1 MPLTPRSLYVFAI
14 AGIVLLALGIR
25 TGVAAVSP
33 IAGSIELDIALVG
46 LPLGALGTIPPLGY
60 ALAAAFS
67 PWLARLLGLEG
78 SALFVAG
85 LAAVAH
91 VWRGISPT
99 YLSLFVATV
108 VLMVAAGVGNV
119 ILPALVKLYAPKAI
133 GKVTAAY
140 ATAMSLSS
148 AAPAVVGVWVAG
160 NYGWRISLA
169 TWAIVSIAGAL
180 PWLVILPF
188 AKKRGA
194 AEAAIADTLPI
205 NVAPTVP
212 FTRSPTA
219 MSIMVI
225 FSVSGAAAYSW
236 FALLPL
242 ILVDQAGLDVAG
254 AALALGLFAI
264 MGLPLSIIIPP
275 LVVRTGFA
283 GPLVVLA
290 VISGLSG
297 LSGLLFFPTVAPYLW
312 VVLLAIAPMTFHM
325 SLGLIGHRTANH
337 LSALMLSGFVNKI
350 GYLVAGI
357 GPIVVGLA
365 YQLTGGWELSL
376 AILMVFVLCEIPA
389 VWVLAREG
397 NVDQEI
403 SEARREVTGYSV

>member
-1 MPLTPRSLYVFAI
+1 MPLTPRSMYVFAVT
-14 AGIVLLALGIR
+14 GIVLIALGLR
-25 TGVAAVSP
+25 TGVSAVSP

-46 LPLGALGTIPPLGY
+46 LPLGALGTIPVLAY
-60 ALAAAFS
+60 ALAASFS
-67 PWLARLLGLEG
+67 PWLARLVGLEA
-78 SALFVAG
+78 SAVISAV
-85 LAAVAH
+85 LAALAH
-91 VWRGISPT
+91 LWRGVSPT

-119 ILPALVKLYAPKAI
+119 ILPALVKLYAPRAI

-160 NYGWRISLA
+160 NYGWRVSLA
-169 TWAIVSIAGAL
+169 TWALVSIAGAL

-219 MSIMVI
+219 VAIATI
-225 FSVSGAAAYSW
+225 FAVAGATAYSW

-242 ILVDQAGLDVAG
+242 ILVDNAGLDVAG

-264 MGLPLSIIIPP
+264 IGLPLSIIIPP
-275 LVVRTGFA
+275 LTVRRGFA

-290 VISGLSG
+290 IACGLSG
-297 LSGLLFFPTVAPYLW
+297 VGGLLFFPTVAPFAW
-312 VVLLAIAPMTFHM
+312 VGLLAVASLTFHM

-337 LSALMLSGFVNKI
+337 LSALMLSGFVNKM
-350 GYLVAGI
+350 GYLFAGL
-357 GPIVVGLA
+357 GPILVGLG

-376 AILMVFVLCEIPA
+376 SLVLVFFVFQIPA
-389 VWVLAREG
+389 VWVLSRERK
-397 NVDQEI
+397 VDEELRDSQ
-403 SEARREVTGYSV
+403 R